1 MTSREL
7 AAGFQHS
14 ISARVIDIQLR
25 RQWTFRSSEA
35 YVLKSIK
42 EKAFLKQTKT

>member
-7 AAGFQHS
+7 VAGFHHS
-14 ISARVIDIQLR
+14 VSAHVIDIQIR
-25 RQWTFRSSEA
+25 RQWTFWSSEA